1 MDASLPDLQGPR
13 ARLTPTARESVRAYV
28 FVNVR
33 AGKERELTRRIADMP
48 GVRMADAC
56 WGVPEIFV
64 VAEVANVDELNRLVI
79 DKIQSL
85 EGVERNETHLA
96 IE

>member
-1 MDASLPDLQGPR
+1 
-13 ARLTPTARESVRAYV
+13 
-28 FVNVR
+28 
-33 AGKERELTRRIADMP
+33 MP